1 MKASAFVSMLFP
13 LLVSTTVK
21 AVSTGQIVGQ
31 VIESETKQPLAY
43 AEIIFENRMDKIEVK
58 ANEYGHYYASHLP
71 TGKYQIRIVFNNRT
85 FVMNDVHVYDSYTS
99 EINFEV
105 SNNNN
110 LPPKVVL
117 ETKENIFSSVT
128 SSDVKLSNSTFNQP
142 TQSLNDVISQQPGCD
157 VQGGKIFIKGSD
169 QVRIFIDGTPV
180 MGSPTQ
186 NRVW

>member
-1 MKASAFVSMLFP
+1 MKASAFVSMLFL

-71 TGKYQIRIVFNNRT
+71 TGKYQMRVVFNNRT
-85 FVMNDVHVYDSYTS
+85 FVMNDFHVYDSYTS

-105 SNNNN
+105 SNN
-110 LPPKVVL
+110 
-117 ETKENIFSSVT
+117 
-128 SSDVKLSNSTFNQP
+128 
-142 TQSLNDVISQQPGCD
+142 
-157 VQGGKIFIKGSD
+157 
-169 QVRIFIDGTPV
+169 R
-180 MGSPTQ
+180 
-186 NRVW
+186 RW